1 MTSISSPPDIQ
12 IDLTS
17 NPKYL
22 ASVRGMI
29 LALTQTAGF
38 DVVESG
44 HIALAVDETLA
55 NIIRHGYQLQ
65 TDKPIHV
72 SIWLLEDEEEGVK
85 IVIEDE
91 AVQID
96 PEDISG
102 RDLDDIKPGGLGV
115 HIINDVMDECTFE
128 KRDDIGMRVTL
139 MKHLKQKTLDCTQN
153 TNQPR

>member
-1 MTSISSPPDIQ
+1 MTPISSPPDVQ

-72 SIWLLEDEEEGVK
+72 SIWLLEDEETGVK

-115 HIINDVMDECTFE
+115 HIINDVMCECTFE
-128 KRDDIGMRVTL
+128 KRKTKGMRVTL
-139 MKHLKQKTLDCTQN
+139 KKYLKPKTKDRTEN
-153 TNQPR
+153 TTSSR

>member
-1 MTSISSPPDIQ
+1 MTAPSRSPDVQ
-12 IDLTS
+12 IDLRS
-17 NPKYL
+17 DPKYL

-29 LALTQTAGF
+29 LALTQTVGF

-72 SIWLLEDEEEGVK
+72 SIWLLGEEEAGVR

-96 PEDISG
+96 PEAISG

-115 HIINDVMDECTFE
+115 HIINDVMSECTFE
-128 KRDDIGMRVTL
+128 KRETKGMRVTL
-139 MKHLKQKTLDCTQN
+139 KKYLK
-153 TNQPR
+153 P

>member
-1 MTSISSPPDIQ
+1 MTALSARPDVQ

-29 LALTQTAGF
+29 LSLTQTAGF

-65 TDKPIHV
+65 TDKPISV
-72 SIWLLEDEEEGVK
+72 SIWLLQDEEAGVK

-91 AVQID
+91 AVQIE
-96 PEDISG
+96 PETIIG

-115 HIINDVMDECTFE
+115 HIINDVMCECTFE
-128 KRDDIGMRVTL
+128 KRKTKGMRVTL
-139 MKHLKQKTLDCTQN
+139 KKHLKPKTNDCTEN
-153 TNQPR
+153 TNSPR